1 VKVALGCDHG
11 GISVKNAVRDWC
23 RARGYAISDFGTDSP
38 DSVDYPDYAGLVG
51 GAVASGDADRGVLVC
66 TNGVGMCMAANKVH
80 GVRAALVRIP
90 ENAVRSRAH
99 NDANV
104 LCLAGQIDSPPD
116 LPALLAA
123 WFDTPFEGGRHARR
137 VAKIMDLEK
146 K

>member
-1 VKVALGCDHG
+1 MRVAVACDHG
-11 GISVKNAVRDWC
+11 GILVKNAVRDWC
-23 RARGYAISDFGTDSP
+23 RARGYEVSDFGTDTEE
-38 DSVDYPDYAGLVG
+38 SVDYPDYAKLVG
-51 GAVASGDADRGVLVC
+51 GAVASGKADRGVLVC
-66 TNGVGMCMAANKVH
+66 TNGIGMCMAANKVH

-90 ENAVRSRAH
+90 ENAARSRAH

-137 VAKIMDLEK
+137 VGKIMDLEK
-146 K
+146 